1 MVIRHEDEN
10 GGRFSGPLW
19 LNVNLSFTPEGR
31 ASREALELPAEVRFP
46 ANAEYPWRS
55 KAAAPVPA
63 GFVLVDTDGDRV
75 PDTYLPGT
83 SNFFAG
89 QSSRPASGR
98 PGAPEKS
105 GVYCHIDGDDQHCV
119 NLCDLCQIP

>member
-1 MVIRHEDEN
+1 
-10 GGRFSGPLW
+10 
-19 LNVNLSFTPEGR
+19 
-31 ASREALELPAEVRFP
+31 
-46 ANAEYPWRS
+46 
-55 KAAAPVPA
+55 
-63 GFVLVDTDGDRV
+63 V

-119 NLCDLCQIP
+119 TLCDTCQIP